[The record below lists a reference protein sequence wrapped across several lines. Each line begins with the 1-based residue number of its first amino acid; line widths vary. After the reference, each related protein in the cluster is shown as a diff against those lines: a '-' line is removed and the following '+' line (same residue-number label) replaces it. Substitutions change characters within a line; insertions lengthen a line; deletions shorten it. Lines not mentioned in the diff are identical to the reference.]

1 MRTSLITKLI
11 GFTSE
16 KSDEIVLAAIYALG
30 EGAGN
35 SSSAIDRLTELSESS
50 SHDIRV
56 AAIKA
61 LGRAHI
67 RRYKS

>member
-1 MRTSLITKLI
+1 
-11 GFTSE
+11 
-16 KSDEIVLAAIYALG
+16 LAAIYALG